1 MASKKPSNALSPEA
15 RKAVAVASGIVY
27 GDQGVEMLQQQLAN
41 TKSPD
46 AIPAAV
52 STAASTILFRMK
64 PKLDALPQKEVWGEM
79 GVVHLV
85 LDAVFEVAKE
95 LGYKAPLSALR
106 PAYEAVEQALEQQA
120 PNGAPP
126 QDGAPS
132 PMQGAPPQQAPQ
144 GQQPMPMQGAMPD
157 QMGGL

>member
-1 MASKKPSNALSPEA
+1 MADKKPNKALSPEA
-15 RKAVAVASGIVY
+15 RKAVAVASAIVY

-64 PKLDALPQKEVWGEM
+64 PKLDALPDSEVWGEM

-126 QDGAPS
+126 QNGA
-132 PMQGAPPQQAPQ
+132 PMQGAPPQQAPPQ
-144 GQQPMPMQGAMPD
+144 AGPPMNPMQGAMPEGM
-157 QMGGL
+157 Q